1 VTEIRVRPGLRAVFV
16 DQAFFL
22 VFGFWFDVW
31 SLRVGLFYR
40 SVFIYRF
47 VLPSMA
53 FFDASPWHYES
64 LFEGRKN

>member
-1 VTEIRVRPGLRAVFV
+1 MLPWMAAKSAFDLALAVQGLAVRFGL
-16 DQAFFL
+16 
-22 VFGFWFDVW
+22 DVL

-40 SVFIYRF
+40 F
-47 VLPSMA
+47 VLPSLA